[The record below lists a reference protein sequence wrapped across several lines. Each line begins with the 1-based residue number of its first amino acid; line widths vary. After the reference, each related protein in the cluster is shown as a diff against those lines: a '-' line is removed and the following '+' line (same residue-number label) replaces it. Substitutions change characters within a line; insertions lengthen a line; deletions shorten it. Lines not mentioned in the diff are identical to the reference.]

1 LKIKLFKPLTT
12 ILFLALLFIVTGS
25 AAFCADEN
33 PVNDFTEGV
42 RNTLDGQAAANQN
55 NLVPALVVT
64 IVLLV
69 VIIFLLRSQ
78 VKSIRS
84 REKVWNIDLNN
95 PAGGQDSQRRAWLRL
110 PVNQFFL
117 YAQDDSN
124 LYEKTK
130 AINISGGG
138 LLFATDERPELKEKL
153 KININVAPGKT
164 LTLNGQV
171 AWISENHEDNRD
183 SRYMVGIEFIGIK
196 PGEQDSIVGRI
207 LQEQQQMVIEERRK
221 ANNECVKC
229 GLPLTAK
236 DKEQA
241 GNSSVCARCTEPV
254 IKIKG
259 DS

>member
-1 LKIKLFKPLTT
+1 MM
-12 ILFLALLFIVTGS
+12 VS
-25 AAFCADEN
+25 AAFCASEN

-42 RNTLDGQAAANQN
+42 RNTLDSQTAANQN

-78 VKSIRS
+78 VKSIKDRAN
-84 REKVWNIDLNN
+84 VWNIDLND

-110 PVNQFFL
+110 PVNQYFL

-138 LLFATDERPELKEKL
+138 LLFATDEKPDLKEKL

-171 AWISENHEDNRD
+171 AWVSENHEDNSD
-183 SRYMVGIEFIGIK
+183 SRYMVGIEFVDIK
-196 PGEQDSIVGRI
+196 AGEQDSIVSRI
-207 LQEQQQMVIEERRK
+207 LQEQQQMIIEEKRK
-221 ANNECVKC
+221 SNNECVKC
-229 GLPLTAK
+229 GVPLSAK
-236 DKEQA
+236 DSGQE
-241 GNSSVCARCTEPV
+241 GNGSVCARCMEPV
-254 IKIKG
+254 IIIKG
-259 DS
+259 DL